1 VPGER
6 DDVQLGGDAIK
17 DPVRPAIVADER
29 RRWLALYV
37 LCVGM
42 LMIVLDATIV
52 NVALP
57 TIQEDLGFSQNDL
70 AWVVNA
76 YLIAFGGLL
85 LLSGRIGDLIGQ
97 RRIFLIGLGVFT
109 GASLLC
115 ALAQSQGVL
124 IGARFVQGVGGA
136 LTSAVILGM
145 IVTMFPEPREQARAI
160 GAYTFVAVAGGSIGL
175 LLGGVLTETINWHW
189 IFFVNIPIGVAT
201 ALAAIRLVPDREG
214 IGLTAGADIP
224 GAVLLTG
231 GLMLF
236 VYTILGV
243 AEEGWGSGQ
252 TLLLGA
258 ISIGLLIAFVARQAR
273 VANPLMPLRLFRSR
287 QVSGANL
294 VQALMVVGMFAMFF
308 LGALY
313 MQRILG
319 YDALQVGLAYL
330 PLTIVMGTMSFRYTA
345 QLNLKYGPEGTLT
358 PALIFVAA
366 GLLWLAR
373 TPIDANYVID
383 LLPSMI
389 LIGLGAGLGFPSL
402 MTLAMSGVTQ
412 SDSGL
417 ASGLVNTSLQVGGA
431 IGLAILA
438 TFATQRTEGLLSD
451 GEPAAEALNSGY
463 HLAYL
468 IGAGL
473 VLVAI
478 AVAVTT
484 LRARIPGL
492 APEPV
497 PEPVAELA
505 PAGGGEPAPVVV
517 PATDERRAFTVRPLP
532 ASVANPCEEAGVR
545 VTIGC
550 GGGAGTAPV
559 DLDAKQ

>member
-1 VPGER
+1 V
-6 DDVQLGGDAIK
+6 VQEAEAA
-17 DPVRPAIVADER
+17 PAIAQAEDR

-37 LCVGM
+37 LCIGM

-57 TIQEDLGFSQNDL
+57 TIQDDLGFSQNDL

-97 RRIFLIGLGVFT
+97 RRIFLIGLAVFT

-124 IGARFVQGVGGA
+124 IGARFVQGIGGA

-145 IVTMFPEPREQARAI
+145 IVTMFPEPREQAKAI

-175 LLGGVLTETINWHW
+175 LLGGVLTEAINWHW
-189 IFFVNIPIGVAT
+189 IFFVNIPIGIAT
-201 ALAAIRLVPDREG
+201 ALAAVRLVDDREG
-214 IGLTAGADIP
+214 IGLGAGADLA
-224 GAVLLTG
+224 GAALLIG

-236 VYTILGV
+236 VYTVLGV

-252 TLLLGA
+252 TLILGA
-258 ISIGLLIAFVARQAR
+258 ISIVLLIAFVARQAR
-273 VANPLMPLRLFRSR
+273 IANPLVPLRLFRSR
-287 QVSGANL
+287 EVSGANS

-313 MQRILG
+313 MQQILG

-330 PLTIVMGTMSFRYTA
+330 PLTIVMGIMSFRFTG
-345 QLNLKYGPEGTLT
+345 QLNLRYGPEASLV
-358 PALIFVAA
+358 PAMVFIAA

-373 TPIDANYVID
+373 SPIDATYIVD

-402 MTLAMSGVTQ
+402 MTLAMSGV
-412 SDSGL
+412 DERDAGL
-417 ASGLVNTSLQVGGA
+417 ASGLVNTSVQVGGA
-431 IGLAILA
+431 VGLAVLA
-438 TFATQRTEGLLSD
+438 TFATERTDGLLAD

-463 HLAYL
+463 HLAYV
-468 IGAGL
+468 IGTGL
-473 VLVAI
+473 VLVGI
-478 AVAVTT
+478 VISFTY
-484 LRARIPGL
+484 LRARLPGL
-492 APEPV
+492 APAPVPEPV
-497 PEPVAELA
+497 PEPV
-505 PAGGGEPAPVVV
+505 PAGAGEPAPAVVA
-517 PATDERRAFTVRPLP
+517 ATAERPAFTARPVS

-545 VTIGC
+545 VTIAPC
-550 GGGAGTAPV
+550 GGGGAASPPQV
-559 DLDAKQ
+559 SP